1 MRKFTINICGDGAP
15 STGMSVLV
23 SFLNVGERIPSRG
36 KQFLLFEA
44 DVEENLEIVP
54 KFLRNLVHN

>member
-15 STGMSVLV
+15 GTGMSVLV

-36 KQFLLFEA
+36 KQVLLFEA